1 MSCTGEQRQA
11 LGGCKARVTEGGKEH
26 ENLTPKALLP
36 LRVSRTLRRLA
47 LSSLRLKSTKY
58 YPSSFGARGYKLRV
72 FIMYFRGLLKG
83 VGYALLMLF
92 ILFLTNSHTLWQG
105 IHIIT
110 QGMHL
115 IIIVLKN
122 KLFADSLLNKI
133 KIYSTARSQIEN
145 WTFARTFVQG
155 TINISF
161 TLNCEK
167 GWCSLHQCNWYHRGI
182 SAHLLP
188 IDRSS
193 VYFWLWKNR
202 TLFPRLA
209 YRRIFWTHED
219 FVSCFSPGTI
229 LNPLFSVFV
238 FKRQIYILKLIQ
250 TYLSFRKGLGKTVYP
265 FTDRL
270 HPSQI
275 SSI

>member
-1 MSCTGEQRQA
+1 
-11 LGGCKARVTEGGKEH
+11 
-26 ENLTPKALLP
+26 
-36 LRVSRTLRRLA
+36 
-47 LSSLRLKSTKY
+47 
-58 YPSSFGARGYKLRV
+58 
-72 FIMYFRGLLKG
+72 MYFRGLLKG

-167 GWCSLHQCNWYHRGI
+167 G
-182 SAHLLP
+182 
-188 IDRSS
+188 
-193 VYFWLWKNR
+193 
-202 TLFPRLA
+202 
-209 YRRIFWTHED
+209 
-219 FVSCFSPGTI
+219 
-229 LNPLFSVFV
+229 
-238 FKRQIYILKLIQ
+238 
-250 TYLSFRKGLGKTVYP
+250 
-265 FTDRL
+265 
-270 HPSQI
+270 
-275 SSI
+275 